1 MSKVD
6 RAAVFAALG
15 EPIRLQLLDQLGE
28 RRSISQLAKDL
39 PISRQ
44 AVTQHLRVLERS
56 RLIESHR
63 SGRET
68 HFVARPDRLVEAKS
82 WLDDVTQQWDNTLAR
97 LKRFAEEK

>member
-1 MSKVD
+1 MSKID

-28 RRSISQLAKDL
+28 RCSISQLAETL

-44 AVTQHLRVLERS
+44 AVTRHLRVLERS
-56 RLIESHR
+56 KLVESHR

-68 HFVARPDRLVEAKS
+68 HFVARPDRLVEAKG
-82 WLDDVTQQWDNTLAR
+82 WLDDVAAQWDRTLAR
-97 LKRFAEEK
+97 LKRFAEED